1 MLIQS
6 LSSRS
11 IHRVLVELGV
21 VGAMLGV
28 VYLWRQ
34 GLRAI
39 AQSHT
44 SVLGS
49 VSVVGGFASGFIFLA
64 GLIVFIAAYASIRDV
79 WPGLSLPARPN
90 RIALV
95 LAGIGPLAFVALT
108 KLVGVLTGIP
118 YRTLTKTS
126 YATDAALA
134 PILLIIGLAVV
145 IGVPTLVLIC
155 QVLVQG
161 TLRQVFDG
169 TATVILTAVL
179 AGVAMVSTTG
189 GFALAPDLG
198 KLVGTFLLVLTL
210 GIALYATARTQRA
223 SIRYLAYLP
232 LVLLAVVILV
242 PGINATDSVAEGLF
256 TLTHLAVFAIA
267 AYTYERSDSLLPPA
281 VAYLSLSLAN
291 YAVVLGFETQLLF

>member
-1 MLIQS
+1 MSFQS
-6 LSSRS
+6 LSPRALQ
-11 IHRVLVELGV
+11 RVLVELGL

-49 VSVVGGFASGFIFLA
+49 VPVVGGFASGFIFLA

-79 WPGLSLPARPN
+79 PVAFRLPDRTN
-90 RIALV
+90 RSAFV
-95 LAGIGPLAFVALT
+95 VAGFVPLALVALT
-108 KLVGVLTGIP
+108 KLVGVQTGVP
-118 YRTLTKTS
+118 YGTLTKTS

-134 PILLIIGLAVV
+134 PILLILGLAVV

-169 TATVILTAVL
+169 TATFILTAVFT
-179 AGVAMVSTTG
+179 GVAMMSTTG

-198 KLVGTFLLVLTL
+198 KLVGTLLFVLAF
-210 GIALYATARTQRA
+210 GVALYATARTQRA

-232 LVLLAVVILV
+232 LVFLAVVVLV

-267 AYTYERSDSLLPPA
+267 AYTYEWSDSLLPPA
-281 VAYLSLSLAN
+281 VAYLSLTLAN
-291 YAVVLGFETQLLF
+291 YAVVLGFETRLLF

>member
-1 MLIQS
+1 MSFQS
-6 LSSRS
+6 LSPRALQ
-11 IHRVLVELGV
+11 RVLVELGL

-49 VSVVGGFASGFIFLA
+49 VPVVGGFASGFIFLA

-79 WPGLSLPARPN
+79 PVAFRLPDRTN
-90 RIALV
+90 RSAFV
-95 LAGIGPLAFVALT
+95 VAGFVPLALVALT
-108 KLVGVLTGIP
+108 KLVGVQTGVP
-118 YRTLTKTS
+118 YGTLTKTS

-134 PILLIIGLAVV
+134 PILLILGLAVV

-169 TATVILTAVL
+169 TATFILTAVFT
-179 AGVAMVSTTG
+179 GVAMMSTTG

-198 KLVGTFLLVLTL
+198 KLVGTLLFVLAF
-210 GIALYATARTQRA
+210 GVALYATARTQRA

-232 LVLLAVVILV
+232 LVFLAVVVLV

-267 AYTYERSDSLLPPA
+267 AYTYEWSDSLLPRR
-281 VAYLSLSLAN
+281 SH
-291 YAVVLGFETQLLF
+291 T